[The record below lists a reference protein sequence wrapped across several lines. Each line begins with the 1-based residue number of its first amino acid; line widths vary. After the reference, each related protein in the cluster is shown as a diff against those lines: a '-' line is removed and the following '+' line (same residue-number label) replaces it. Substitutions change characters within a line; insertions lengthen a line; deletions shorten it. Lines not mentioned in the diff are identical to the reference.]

1 MSELPEKV
9 LSFIHTVLQS
19 QSLVILQSCYV
30 LQHKRALLQ
39 SNGLE
44 CMAVLL
50 SASGPGPLAK
60 VLHPRHLGRCPFWHQ
75 HQKLCFD
82 INIKSWDKS
91 SELWIHPNYPRT
103 QVSKCNKCRTNASKS
118 FQQLHKKCLTIAAMP
133 WQIRCVC
140 YLKACKRGEFPT
152 IDRKIGR
159 FAAPC
164 CAALHITYP
173 VHYTRY

>member
-1 MSELPEKV
+1 MHSLPIAKLSV
-9 LSFIHTVLQS
+9 LTSDYICNTISKAKSHWISMHASQCFRVRFRVSQQGVRIAREGIECITVFHFIHTVLQS
-19 QSLVILQSCYV
+19 QSLATLQSCYV

-91 SELWIHPNYPRT
+91 SELWIQPNYPRT
-103 QVSKCNKCRTNASKS
+103 QV
-118 FQQLHKKCLTIAAMP
+118 
-133 WQIRCVC
+133 
-140 YLKACKRGEFPT
+140 GEE
-152 IDRKIGR
+152 
-159 FAAPC
+159 
-164 CAALHITYP
+164 L
-173 VHYTRY
+173 

>member
-1 MSELPEKV
+1 M
-9 LSFIHTVLQS
+9 LQS
-19 QSLVILQSCYV
+19 QSLAILQSCYV
-30 LQHKRALLQ
+30 LQYKRALLQ

-75 HQKLCFD
+75 HQ
-82 INIKSWDKS
+82 S
-91 SELWIHPNYPRT
+91 SVLTSTSKVGTNLANFGYIPTILGHKWKESCN
-103 QVSKCNKCRTNASKS
+103 KCNKCKTNASKS
-118 FQQLHKKCLTIAAMP
+118 FQQLHKKCLTIAAIP
-133 WQIRCVC
+133 WQIQCVC
-140 YLKACKRGEFPT
+140 YLRACKRGEFPT